1 MCLIS
6 IWWCHNLPQCFLCAS
21 DADLALHFPFPWRFV
36 RIHSPLGQMHFSDSR
51 RLTIKKKE
59 INKAQS
65 LQQTFEREVI
75 ENCTDKWRRMLS
87 HIEKWPH
94 SPPATLSLSHAI
106 NWRVRHGRHTPA
118 IYWEPIKNC
127 AYTKRIMLTFF
138 SGSNMFVNL
147 LTDER
152 VAVLETPLNLN
163 AMQYC
168 YKRQCCEW

>member
-1 MCLIS
+1 MMMSQPATVLSMC
-6 IWWCHNLPQCFLCAS
+6 IWCRLGLTFSVSMAICENSFSARANAFFRQQTS
-21 DADLALHFPFPWRFV
+21 DH
-36 RIHSPLGQMHFSDSR
+36 
-51 RLTIKKKE
+51 KKKE

-94 SPPATLSLSHAI
+94 SPPATLRLSHAI

-118 IYWEPIKNC
+118 IYWEPIKNR